1 MQPGKRVALLKCNN
15 IEHRYD
21 IYICIRTYI
30 YIYIYIR
37 VCECH
42 IVCTY
47 RNVISRNIV
56 LSTLTGKYLVILLL
70 NNIFEVEF
78 LILQCCDP
86 IVVLAQHA
94 LQGFCVG
101 RRWKKIGQN
110 SSCFSLFLFCFFFL
124 FLSKM
129 MEKSMIDW
137 IEEVCICYCKI
148 HDRRAHGGRRRIL
161 WGRGKKKNLSVSSAR
176 GEKNEEVVVSRERER
191 EMREYNGK
199 KCGSEK
205 RKKFTTT
212 VFAVI
217 YRVIYGLLLSLIIG
231 MSVEK
236 KKRIKKKGIFL

>member
-21 IYICIRTYI
+21 IYMYTYI
-30 YIYIYIR
+30 HIHIYIR

-110 SSCFSLFLFCFFFL
+110 SSCFSLFLLFFF
-124 FLSKM
+124 FVKNDG
-129 MEKSMIDW
+129 KIDDRLNW
-137 IEEVCICYCKI
+137 RSLYLCYCKI

-205 RKKFTTT
+205 RKK
-212 VFAVI
+212 I
-217 YRVIYGLLLSLIIG
+217 YDNCIRCNISRNNMDCFSRLLSVCHLS
-231 MSVEK
+231 MSVGKEK
-236 KKRIKKKGIFL
+236 KE

>member
-1 MQPGKRVALLKCNN
+1 MLRLRKIGCSFRAVCQTQDKIRQRDWMQPGKRVALLKCNN

-21 IYICIRTYI
+21 IYIYI
-30 YIYIYIR
+30 C

-42 IVCTY
+42 IVICTY

-110 SSCFSLFLFCFFFL
+110 LSCFFSF
-124 FLSKM
+124 SN
-129 MEKSMIDW
+129 DW
-137 IEEVCICYCKI
+137 KIVIET
-148 HDRRAHGGRRRIL
+148 
-161 WGRGKKKNLSVSSAR
+161 N
-176 GEKNEEVVVSRERER
+176 
-191 EMREYNGK
+191 
-199 KCGSEK
+199 
-205 RKKFTTT
+205 
-212 VFAVI
+212 
-217 YRVIYGLLLSLIIG
+217 
-231 MSVEK
+231 
-236 KKRIKKKGIFL
+236 

>member
-110 SSCFSLFLFCFFFL
+110 SSCFSLFLFCFFFV
-124 FLSKM
+124 FVKNDG
-129 MEKSMIDW
+129 KIDDRLNW
-137 IEEVCICYCKI
+137 RSLYLCYCKI

-205 RKKFTTT
+205 RKK
-212 VFAVI
+212 I
-217 YRVIYGLLLSLIIG
+217 YDNCIRCNISRNNMDCFSRLS
-231 MSVEK
+231 SVCLSK
-236 KKRIKKKGIFL
+236 KKKE